1 MCRLT
6 LDMYLCHF
14 LHSRNCNE
22 DVEHKT
28 LIQIHRISRCLVPCH
43 PPPPHPHRKCQVLDT
58 AVLRRELIQQRD
70 RWWKH
75 QEETQLRILSRFDVL
90 YRSSTDPAIR
100 LTHQAVAMQHATR
113 RIFLDRLRRDHG
125 DQVLAAGSWTELVA
139 QMTHQRAAWYFP
151 RSYLQGWQL
160 SCSEGSQRMHIRLE
174 RCALEVDE
182 KYVLERS
189 RHILDPERES
199 QPLESILQRSS
210 LKSIKDVIRRGE
222 NVMKMINCSIVTCTN
237 ETSGELVLTDRWM
250 TLVTPADP
258 ASYSTTCWKYDDIRE
273 ILPRRFQLQDRGLEL
288 FMCDNRTSFIVF
300 SNQDQRNEIIRQ
312 LSELCVKLIPPE
324 SLLEV
329 TQLWRENQI
338 TNFEYLIFLNKM
350 AGRSYN
356 DLMQYPIFPFVLSDY
371 ESGSLNLDDPHVYRN
386 FKKPMAIQ
394 VPVSKCSMP
403 LRWDLIFKNPN
414 LIKTNNRIV

>member
-1 MCRLT
+1 M
-6 LDMYLCHF
+6 
-14 LHSRNCNE
+14 
-22 DVEHKT
+22 
-28 LIQIHRISRCLVPCH
+28 
-43 PPPPHPHRKCQVLDT
+43 
-58 AVLRRELIQQRD
+58 
-70 RWWKH
+70 
-75 QEETQLRILSRFDVL
+75 RILSRFDVL

-100 LTHQAVAMQHATR
+100 LTHQAVAMQHAIR
-113 RIFLDRLRRDHG
+113 RVFLDRLRRHHG
-125 DQVLAAGSWTELVA
+125 NQVLAAGSWTQLVA
-139 QMTHQRAAWYFP
+139 QMTHQRSAWYFP

-174 RCALEVDE
+174 RCALELDE

-189 RHILDPERES
+189 RHILDPEKENR
-199 QPLESILQRSS
+199 PLESILQMSN
-210 LKSIKDVIRRGE
+210 LKSIKDVIGHGE
-222 NVMKMINCSIVTCTN
+222 NVLQMINCSIVTCTD

-250 TLVTPADP
+250 TLVTLTDP
-258 ASYSTTCWKYDDIRE
+258 ANCSTTYWKYDDIRE

-300 SNQDQRNEIIRQ
+300 SNQDQRNEIIRH

-324 SLLEV
+324 SLAEV

-394 VPVSKCSMP
+394 VIDPT
-403 LRWDLIFKNPN
+403 N
-414 LIKTNNRIV
+414 LETKSCRIS